1 MEGKIFNNSANLY
14 QDQARV
20 LFEYY
25 KNAAQTIVRQEQQLE
40 AQIAD
45 AEYQISKYQEEIVNQ
60 DKKKT
65 LAYVLCIVLVGIFML
80 VNINKKINELAALIE
95 AKNAE
100 IESLKA
106 KYEAIFRD
114 YKVSKMGIAYVP
126 VAKRVAYGDKSF
138 IVDLSGVTRDE
149 DFSLQVIQNG
159 DLIGQAVEDLRELT
173 TTAPVVETSSQT
185 ETVDTSDYSRS
196 IQKVHFNDYYGK
208 LDRTLRTIS
217 FSLGNVK
224 EFKVSLPVVFPESDY
239 ASFLNEH
246 STSNVDGHPVF
257 RVFDSTRF
265 DTQIERFNQLN
276 ETRSAMS
283 GESERMDHVLKDLML
298 DMADTV
304 QSTAS
309 RKVASAGTLV
319 DYSNRI
325 LLNILK
331 APYNFYSPVLEA
343 EEIERIRAEKFDY
356 ESMDYSYQPF
366 NLRES
371 SRVKLDMRSMCWI
384 ADDGSRTTVPFGINQ
399 IQSEIIAPIVTN
411 LLKDTRKERVE
422 IYNHIKDQKLN
433 YLNKWHQDTEDFYGR
448 NRAEAADIIN
458 LMRGTLSEYSAA
470 FNTLNAYRK
479 TEESMKANQ
488 TLESAVTESSDNSAE
503 VFAGYQAQSK
513 QVMQTQQEFS
523 DYMDRLHEDIDAR
536 AEKFGYVENY
546 DASLRDRMARDI
558 AVAATQVGQMD
569 DRRKP
574 LAEVNPLLAQTTEL
588 PPEPSVDD
596 EAYRWAG
603 VNLNAVAHEALESL
617 DRKPV
622 AVVAEEDNDDDEN
635 PKEEL

>member
-224 EFKVSLPVVFPESDY
+224 EFKVSLPVVFQ
-239 ASFLNEH
+239 
-246 STSNVDGHPVF
+246 DGCRCQTVE
-257 RVFDSTRF
+257 FDACGA
-265 DTQIERFNQLN
+265 EALK
-276 ETRSAMS
+276 ET
-283 GESERMDHVLKDLML
+283 GTHLQTDHKYKQD
-298 DMADTV
+298 
-304 QSTAS
+304 
-309 RKVASAGTLV
+309 
-319 DYSNRI
+319 
-325 LLNILK
+325 
-331 APYNFYSPVLEA
+331 
-343 EEIERIRAEKFDY
+343 
-356 ESMDYSYQPF
+356 
-366 NLRES
+366 
-371 SRVKLDMRSMCWI
+371 
-384 ADDGSRTTVPFGINQ
+384 
-399 IQSEIIAPIVTN
+399 QSEI
-411 LLKDTRKERVE
+411 LL
-422 IYNHIKDQKLN
+422 
-433 YLNKWHQDTEDFYGR
+433 
-448 NRAEAADIIN
+448 
-458 LMRGTLSEYSAA
+458 MS
-470 FNTLNAYRK
+470 
-479 TEESMKANQ
+479 
-488 TLESAVTESSDNSAE
+488 
-503 VFAGYQAQSK
+503 
-513 QVMQTQQEFS
+513 
-523 DYMDRLHEDIDAR
+523 
-536 AEKFGYVENY
+536 
-546 DASLRDRMARDI
+546 
-558 AVAATQVGQMD
+558 
-569 DRRKP
+569 
-574 LAEVNPLLAQTTEL
+574 
-588 PPEPSVDD
+588 
-596 EAYRWAG
+596 
-603 VNLNAVAHEALESL
+603 
-617 DRKPV
+617 
-622 AVVAEEDNDDDEN
+622 
-635 PKEEL
+635 